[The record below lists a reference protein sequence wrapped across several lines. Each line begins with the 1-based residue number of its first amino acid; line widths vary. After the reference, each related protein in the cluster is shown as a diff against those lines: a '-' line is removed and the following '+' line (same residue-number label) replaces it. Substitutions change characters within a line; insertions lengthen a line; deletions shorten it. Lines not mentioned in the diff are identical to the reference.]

1 MGAIPSTDSHP
12 DVKTTS
18 KAWGLIVGG
27 YSTAAVGLMAFLTIN
42 GASGIP
48 TAATIGT
55 AVLVVIGLLLPA
67 AGMLLLRRGL
77 GAIKSAARY
86 GFAMQALGLLGL
98 LFGVVLV
105 VAASSLSG
113 YFVSAV
119 FVVTTGVLA
128 IAGAV
133 LLRGHYMFASSSNT
147 SRAVAYLIFGTALIF
162 SGVGLIVG
170 SNIAFEY
177 LISQVENTIYVDI
190 GATVSACGCILA
202 AYSFFALHNR
212 SQSSQNERVNRR

>member
-1 MGAIPSTDSHP
+1 MSSRNSPP
-12 DVKTTS
+12 DVKTAS

-27 YSTAAVGLMAFLTIN
+27 YSTAAVGLVAFLTIN

-48 TAATIGT
+48 TVATIGT
-55 AVLVVIGLLLPA
+55 AILVVIGLLLPA

-77 GAIKSAARY
+77 DAIKSAARY

-113 YFVSAV
+113 YSISAV
-119 FVVTTGVLA
+119 FVVTAGALA
-128 IAGAV
+128 MAGAV
-133 LLRGHYMFASSSNT
+133 LLRGQYMFASSSNA
-147 SRAVAYLIFGTALIF
+147 RGVAYLIFGTALIF

-202 AYSFFALHNR
+202 AYSFFILHNR
-212 SQSSQNERVNRR
+212 S

>member
-1 MGAIPSTDSHP
+1 
-12 DVKTTS
+12 
-18 KAWGLIVGG
+18 
-27 YSTAAVGLMAFLTIN
+27 MAFLTIN